1 MHDRIVIQKMAFY
14 DQEIRAMEQV
24 LARFQDQAWGMLLA
38 PCQSGKTNTFL
49 LTACEMMRA
58 GVVDRA
64 VVFSGN
70 RETDLRDQL
79 IEKKQ
84 EIKTIYQ
91 TFLRTRGV
99 EPELIAETLVEKID
113 IHFGQ
118 SLKDYQAQGKTL
130 YIWEESHYGQS
141 KRQEVDLFLRR
152 MGIQA
157 TGKLPEGCFLLSV
170 SATPFSELSDQHH
183 MSQGKFVVQL
193 VPSDQ
198 YLSVKKMMENGQIRN
213 VKDPVKEF
221 GAILASVQDGY
232 GLVRASDKKQKEM
245 SEMATSAGFV
255 VIQCDMKNKFDL
267 NQTLKVRPD
276 TKTIIFLKGMC
287 RMGKQVAKT
296 HVRFVMETSCGKTDT
311 LLQSLLGRMCGYD
324 SRPDILVYIKK
335 LPLEELEKYNQLH
348 EGVFTSIP
356 SKAMNIRSSNV
367 LKTRFP
373 LKPIRITLD
382 VDPEACLARNVLQ
395 MLDQLEHQN
404 SEEDM
409 AVALPIIRSHAE
421 AFAKLPSDRSVKEK
435 KMAKHWLQHK
445 QGKVYKLAMPHI
457 EEAWRTGTA
466 QCEFGSG
473 AGVSATEDEVV
484 IWRNK
489 RHLYI
494 VMQIEKSMID
504 AQVVPVTTKREV
516 FCRETADGG
525 ATFSV
530 SPATRNQPLEME
542 KALNSLIEASR
553 VLGPAKFTSNGYGE
567 YILLTEA
574 VFAHIQ
580 TLAETWKHQGVFIK
594 TKKVRKPVGMTD
606 VRLSEITWSVG
617 VAPLQ
622 PR

>member
-1 MHDRIVIQKMAFY
+1 MHYRIVIQKMAFY

-58 GVVDRA
+58 GIVDRA

-84 EIKTIYQ
+84 EIKPIYQ
-91 TFLRTRGV
+91 TFLINRGV
-99 EPELIAETLVEKID
+99 TGDELIAAGELVDKID

-118 SLKDYQAQGKTL
+118 NLKECQPQSKTL

-141 KRQEVDLFLRR
+141 HRQEVDLFLRR

-157 TGKLPEGCFLLSV
+157 TGSLPEGCFMLSV

-183 MSQGKFVVQL
+183 MTQGKFVVRL
-193 VPSDQ
+193 IPSDQ
-198 YLSVKKMMENGQIRN
+198 YLSVKKMTENGQIRN
-213 VKDPVKEF
+213 VKDPSKEF
-221 GAILASVQDGY
+221 VTILASVQDGY
-232 GLVRASDKKQKEM
+232 GLVRASNKKQKEM
-245 SEMATSAGFV
+245 AELATSAGFA

-267 NQTLKVRPD
+267 NQTLKIRPD

-287 RMGKQVAKT
+287 RMGKQVVKT
-296 HVRFVMETSCGKTDT
+296 HIRFVMETSCGKTDT

-324 SRPDILVYIKK
+324 SRPDILIYIKN
-335 LPLEELEKYNQLH
+335 LPLNELEKYNQLH

-367 LKTRFP
+367 VKTRSP

-395 MLDQLEHQN
+395 MIDQLEHQN
-404 SEEDM
+404 SEDDM
-409 AVALPIIRSHAE
+409 AVALPIIRRHAE
-421 AFAKLPSDRSVKEK
+421 AFAKIPSERSVEEK

-445 QGKVYKLAMPHI
+445 QGKIYKEAMPLI
-457 EEAWRTGTA
+457 EEAWRTCTA

-484 IWRNK
+484 VWRNK

-494 VMQIEKSMID
+494 VMQIEKCTID

-530 SPATRNQPLEME
+530 SPATRNHPLEME

-553 VLGPAKFTSNGYGE
+553 SLGPAKFTSNGYGE

-580 TLAETWKHQGVFIK
+580 TLTELWKQQGVFIK

-606 VRLSEITWSVG
+606 VRLSEITWTVG
-617 VAPLQ
+617 E

>member
-1 MHDRIVIQKMAFY
+1 MDARILLKMAIY
-14 DQEIRAMEQV
+14 EQEIRAMEQV
-24 LARFQDQAWGMLLA
+24 LSRFQDQAWGMLLA
-38 PCQSGKTNTFL
+38 PMQSGKTNTFL

-58 GVVDRA
+58 GIVDRA

-79 IEKKQ
+79 IVKKE

-91 TFLRTRGV
+91 TFTGLD
-99 EPELIAETLVEKID
+99 LIAAGALVDKIE

-118 SLKDYQAQGKTL
+118 SLKECEAQDRTL

-141 KRQEVDLFLRR
+141 QRQEVDLFLRR
-152 MGIQA
+152 MRIQA
-157 TGKLPEGCFLLSV
+157 TGSLPEGCFLLSV

-183 MSQGKFVVQL
+183 MTQDKFVVRL
-193 VPSDQ
+193 IPSDQ

-213 VKDPVKEF
+213 MKDPSKEF
-221 GAILASVQDGY
+221 GAILATVHDGY

-245 SEMATSAGFV
+245 AEMAIRAGFA

-267 NQTLKVRPD
+267 NQTLMIRPD
-276 TKTIIFLKGMC
+276 TKTIIFLKGMF
-287 RMGKQVAKT
+287 RMGKQVVKT
-296 HVRFVMETSCGKTDT
+296 HIRFVMETSCGKTDT

-324 SRPDILVYIKK
+324 SRADILIYIKN

-356 SKAMNIRSSNV
+356 SKAMNIRSNIASNT
-367 LKTRFP
+367 KTRSP

-382 VDPEACLARNVLQ
+382 VDPEACLARNVIQ
-395 MLDQLEHQN
+395 CLDQLEHQN

-409 AVALPIIRSHAE
+409 AIALPIIRLHAE
-421 AFAKLPSDRSVKEK
+421 AFAKLPSDRSDEEK
-435 KMAKHWLQHK
+435 KMAKHWIQHK
-445 QGKVYKLAMPHI
+445 QGKVYKEAMPLI

-473 AGVSATEDEVV
+473 AGVSAKKDEVV
-484 IWRNK
+484 VWRNK
-489 RHLYI
+489 RRLYI
-494 VMQIEKSMID
+494 VMQIEKHLV
-504 AQVVPVTTKREV
+504 QGVLPLVVPMTTKREV
-516 FCRETADGG
+516 FCRETEDGG

-530 SPATRNQPLEME
+530 SPATRNQPLELE

-553 VLGPAKFTSNGYGE
+553 ILGPAKFTSNGFGE

-574 VFAHIQ
+574 VFEYLQYTILPKWSQ
-580 TLAETWKHQGVFIK
+580 YGVIIK
-594 TKKVRKPVGMTD
+594 TKKVRRPVGMID
-606 VRLSEITWSVG
+606 IRLSEITW
-617 VAPLQ
+617 LLLH
-622 PR
+622 

>member
-1 MHDRIVIQKMAFY
+1 MAIY
-14 DQEIRAMEQV
+14 EQEIRAMEQV
-24 LARFQDQAWGMLLA
+24 LAKFQNQSWGMLLA

-91 TFLRTRGV
+91 TFLLGRGV
-99 EPELIAETLVEKID
+99 TGLAAGSLVDKID

-118 SLKDYQAQGKTL
+118 SLKDCVAQDRTL

-141 KRQEVDLFLRR
+141 HRQEVDLFLRR

-183 MSQGKFVVQL
+183 MSQGKFVVRL
-193 VPSDQ
+193 IPSEQ
-198 YLSVKKMMENGQIRN
+198 YLSVKKMMENGQIRSMKN
-213 VKDPVKEF
+213 PSKEF
-221 GAILASVQDGY
+221 GAILASVRDGY
-232 GLVRASDKKQKEM
+232 GLVRASEKKQKEM
-245 SEMATSAGFV
+245 AEMATRAGFS

-276 TKTIIFLKGMC
+276 TKTIIFLKGMF
-287 RMGKQVAKT
+287 RMGKQVVKT
-296 HVRFVMETSCGKTDT
+296 HIRFVMETSCGKTDT

-324 SRPDILVYIKK
+324 SRPDIHVYIKN

-348 EGVFTSIP
+348 EGIFTSIP
-356 SKAMNIRSSNV
+356 SKAMNVRSNT
-367 LKTRFP
+367 KTRSP

-382 VDPEACLARNVLQ
+382 IDPEACLARNVLQ
-395 MLDQLEHQN
+395 CLDQLEHQN

-409 AVALPIIRSHAE
+409 AIALPIIRHHAE
-421 AFAKLPSDRSVKEK
+421 AFAKLPSDRSDEEK

-445 QGKVYKLAMPHI
+445 QGKVYKEAMPFI
-457 EEAWRTGTA
+457 EAAWRTGTA

-473 AGVSATEDEVV
+473 AGVSATENEVV
-484 IWRNK
+484 VWRNK

-494 VMQIEKSMID
+494 VMQIEKG
-504 AQVVPVTTKREV
+504 VVPVTTKREV
-516 FCRETADGG
+516 FCRETEDGG

-542 KALNSLIEASR
+542 KALNSLIQASR

-574 VFAHIQ
+574 VFAHLQ
-580 TLAETWKHQGVFIK
+580 TLAETWKQQGVFIK

-606 VRLSEITWSVG
+606 VRLSEITWTVG
-617 VAPLQ
+617 VP
-622 PR
+622 P

>member
-1 MHDRIVIQKMAFY
+1 MNAHITVKMAFY

-24 LARFQDQAWGMLLA
+24 LAHFQEKSWGMLLA

-58 GVVDRA
+58 GIVDRA

-91 TFLRTRGV
+91 TFLMSRGV
-99 EPELIAETLVEKID
+99 TGHDLIAAGALVDKID

-118 SLKDYQAQGKTL
+118 SLKECEAQGRTL

-141 KRQEVDLFLRR
+141 HRQEVDLFLRR

-157 TGKLPEGCFLLSV
+157 TGSLPEECFLLSV

-183 MSQGKFVVQL
+183 MTQGKFVVRL
-193 VPSDQ
+193 IPSEQ
-198 YLSVKKMMENGQIRN
+198 YLSVKKMMENGQIRTM
-213 VKDPVKEF
+213 KDPSKEF
-221 GAILASVQDGY
+221 GAILTLVQDGY
-232 GLVRASDKKQKEM
+232 GLVRASNKKQKEM
-245 SEMATSAGFV
+245 AELATRAGFA

-287 RMGKQVAKT
+287 RMGKQVVKT

-324 SRPDILVYIKK
+324 SRPDILIYIKN
-335 LPLEELEKYNQLH
+335 LPLNELEKYNQLH

-367 LKTRFP
+367 VKTRYP

-395 MLDQLEHQN
+395 MIDQLEHQN
-404 SEEDM
+404 SEDDM
-409 AVALPIIRSHAE
+409 AVALPIIRRHAE
-421 AFAKLPSDRSVKEK
+421 AFAKIPSERSVEEK

-445 QGKVYKLAMPHI
+445 QGKIYKEAMPLI

-484 IWRNK
+484 VWRNK

-494 VMQIEKSMID
+494 VMQIEKCTID

-530 SPATRNQPLEME
+530 SPATRNHPLEME

-553 VLGPAKFTSNGYGE
+553 SLGPAKFTSNGYGE

-574 VFAHIQ
+574 VFEHIQ
-580 TLAETWKHQGVFIK
+580 TLTELWKQQGVFIK

-606 VRLSEITWSVG
+606 VRLSEITWTVG
-617 VAPLQ
+617 E

>member
-1 MHDRIVIQKMAFY
+1 MPAQLQKMAIY
-14 DQEIRAMEQV
+14 NQEIRAMEQV
-24 LARFQDQAWGMLLA
+24 LARFQYQAWGMLLA
-38 PCQSGKTNTFL
+38 PMQSGKTNTFL

-58 GVVDRA
+58 GIVDRA

-84 EIKTIYQ
+84 EIKIIYQ
-91 TFLRTRGV
+91 TFLIERGV
-99 EPELIAETLVEKID
+99 TGHELISAGLLVDKIV

-118 SLKDYQAQGKTL
+118 NLKECEAQGRTL

-141 KRQEVDLFLRR
+141 QRQEVDMFLRR

-157 TGKLPEGCFLLSV
+157 TGSLPEGCFLLSV

-183 MSQGKFVVQL
+183 MTQDKFVVRL
-193 VPSDQ
+193 IPSEQ
-198 YLSVKKMMENGQIRN
+198 YLSVKKMLENGQIRTM
-213 VKDPVKEF
+213 KDPSKEF
-221 GAILASVQDGY
+221 ATILASVQDGY

-245 SEMATSAGFV
+245 AELATRAGFV

-287 RMGKQVAKT
+287 RMGKQVVKT
-296 HVRFVMETSCGKTDT
+296 HIRFVMETSCGKTDT

-324 SRPDILVYIKK
+324 SRPDILIYIKK

-348 EGVFTSIP
+348 EGIFTSIP
-356 SKAMNIRSSNV
+356 SKAMNIRSNIASNT
-367 LKTRFP
+367 KTRSP

-409 AVALPIIRSHAE
+409 TVALPIIRRHAE
-421 AFAKLPSDRSVKEK
+421 AFAKLSSDRSVEEK

-445 QGKVYKLAMPHI
+445 QGKIYKSAMPLI

-484 IWRNK
+484 VWRNK

-494 VMQIEKSMID
+494 VMQIEKNMID
-504 AQVVPVTTKREV
+504 THVVPVTTRREV
-516 FCRETADGG
+516 FCRETEDGG
-525 ATFSV
+525 AMFSV

-553 VLGPAKFTSNGYGE
+553 ILGPAKFTSNGYGE
-567 YILLTEA
+567 YILLTET
-574 VFAHIQ
+574 VFAHVQ
-580 TLAETWKHQGVFIK
+580 TLIEVWKQQGVFIK

-606 VRLSEITWSVG
+606 VRLSEITWTVG
-617 VAPLQ
+617 VT

>member
-1 MHDRIVIQKMAFY
+1 MAFY
-14 DQEIRAMEQV
+14 EQEIRAMEQV
-24 LARFQDQAWGMLLA
+24 LERFQHQSWGMLLA

-58 GVVDRA
+58 GIVDRA

-84 EIKTIYQ
+84 EIKIIYQ
-91 TFLRTRGV
+91 TFLTSRGV
-99 EPELIAETLVEKID
+99 TGDELISAGLLVDKID

-118 SLKDYQAQGKTL
+118 SLKECEAQGRTL

-141 KRQEVDLFLRR
+141 HRQEVDLFLRR

-157 TGKLPEGCFLLSV
+157 TGSLPEGCFLLSV

-183 MSQGKFVVQL
+183 MTQDKFVVRL
-193 VPSDQ
+193 IPSEQ
-198 YLSVKKMMENGQIRN
+198 YLSVKKLMENGQIRTM
-213 VKDPVKEF
+213 KDPSKEF
-221 GAILASVQDGY
+221 VAILASVQYGY
-232 GLVRASDKKQKEM
+232 GLVRASNKKQKEM
-245 SEMATSAGFV
+245 AELATRAGFA

-267 NQTLKVRPD
+267 NQTLKVHPD

-287 RMGKQVAKT
+287 RMGKQVVKT
-296 HVRFVMETSCGKTDT
+296 HIRFVMETSCGKTDT

-324 SRPDILVYIKK
+324 SRPDILIYIKN
-335 LPLEELEKYNQLH
+335 LPLNELEKYNQLH

-367 LKTRFP
+367 VKTRSP

-395 MLDQLEHQN
+395 MIDQLEHQN
-404 SEEDM
+404 TAEDM
-409 AVALPIIRSHAE
+409 AIALPIIRRHAE
-421 AFAKLPSDRSVKEK
+421 AFAKIPSERSVEEK

-445 QGKVYKLAMPHI
+445 QGKIYKEAMPLI
-457 EEAWRTGTA
+457 ETAWRTGTA

-484 IWRNK
+484 VWRNK

-504 AQVVPVTTKREV
+504 SQVPVTTKREV
-516 FCRETADGG
+516 FCRETEDGG

-574 VFAHIQ
+574 VFAHLQ
-580 TLAETWKHQGVFIK
+580 TITELWKQQGIFIK
-594 TKKVRKPVGMTD
+594 TKKVRKPVGMID
-606 VRLSEITWSVG
+606 VRLSEITWTVG
-617 VAPLQ
+617 VAP
-622 PR
+622 R